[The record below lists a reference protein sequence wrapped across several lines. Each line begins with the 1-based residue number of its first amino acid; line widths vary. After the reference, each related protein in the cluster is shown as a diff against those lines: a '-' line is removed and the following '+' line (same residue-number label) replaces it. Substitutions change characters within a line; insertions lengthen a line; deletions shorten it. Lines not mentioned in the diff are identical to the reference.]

1 MTTIINL
8 TAELATLTMLRDRT
22 PHTARAE
29 RQDSSR
35 SLAEYRDGA
44 IFTTSFAGE
53 GGWERHRDG
62 EEIVHII
69 GGYTTLRLMTEDG
82 PEALEMSAGMIAIVP
97 QGTWHRFSSPRGVT
111 LMTVTP
117 QPTDHPAVHVEDPR
131 GL

>member
-8 TAELATLTMLRDRT
+8 TAELAKLTMLRDRT
-22 PHTARAE
+22 PHTTRAE
-29 RQDSSR
+29 RQGSSR

-44 IFTTSFAGE
+44 IFITSFAGE
-53 GGWERHRDG
+53 GGWERHSNG
-62 EEIVHII
+62 GEIVHII
-69 GGYTTLRLMTEDG
+69 GGNTTLHLMTENG
-82 PEALEMSAGMIAIVP
+82 PETLEMSAGMIAIVP
-97 QGTWHRFSSPRGVT
+97 QGTWHRFSSPAGVT